1 MVSQSLSDEL
11 IWQDILTQSY
21 LTEIL
26 DVKLKRSKVKG
37 IDRLNIYQF
46 FKQSNQHI
54 DNIQTK
60 CLQGNYRYSPYL
72 ENLKSKG
79 IDKKPR
85 VISIPTVRDR
95 IVLLAL
101 KELLV
106 KIFPECVPKKL
117 PNTYINEIKNLIP
130 NLELESTNIIRTDI
144 KNFYIFYVIIP
155 YIQMLIR
162 S

>member
-1 MVSQSLSDEL
+1 M
-11 IWQDILTQSY
+11 
-21 LTEIL
+21 
-26 DVKLKRSKVKG
+26 
-37 IDRLNIYQF
+37 NIYQF

-60 CLQGNYRYSPYL
+60 CLQGNYRFSPYL

-79 IDKKPR
+79 KDKKPR

-117 PNTYINEIKNLIP
+117 PNTYINEIKNLIYQ
-130 NLELESTNIIRTDI
+130 NLHNNILDI
-144 KNFYIFYVIIP
+144 YKSKGTEKAFYRYCNDQYPI
-155 YIQMLIR
+155 L
-162 S
+162 